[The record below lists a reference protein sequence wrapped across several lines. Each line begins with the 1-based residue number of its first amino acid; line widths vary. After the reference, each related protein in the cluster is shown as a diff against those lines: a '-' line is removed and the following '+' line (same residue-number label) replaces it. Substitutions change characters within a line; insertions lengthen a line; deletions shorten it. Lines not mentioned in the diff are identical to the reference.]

1 MAARMHRT
9 PAHARRALLWT
20 AGLYI
25 ALQLTFSLLLDY
37 RWPFLRFPS
46 ARVRLDEL
54 AKSQIK
60 PDIVLLGSSRF
71 EAGINP
77 AEIAWQ
83 LDRQCSLDQPVG
95 VFKGAISCGDP
106 IVFEFLFNCLMEASY
121 HPKLLVLE
129 ISPETLNR
137 TNQWLGMHVR
147 RQLRWGDVPRYFLDI
162 CRSDQAMRWLG
173 ERINPVFIHREEL
186 WHNAAGVVE
195 QSSDQSAAGL
205 ASWAIASTKPGNAFG
220 GDALSIGDPL
230 LPAAPLLSP
239 EFAAISQCGACLPQ
253 KWLRHYRISGSASA
267 DALERV
273 LRKCHEQGIEVLLV
287 GVPVT
292 QPHRA
297 TYTADIDREYF
308 AYVAT
313 LTDKFGCRFV
323 DYRDRLPDSL
333 FTDNHHLS
341 PVGGFSFSRLLAF
354 EQLAPFC
361 QTHRLGRD
369 VRTANLR

>member
-1 MAARMHRT
+1 MPARTHRT
-9 PAHARRALLWT
+9 PAHAKRALLWT
-20 AGLYI
+20 VGLYV
-25 ALQLTFSLLLDY
+25 AAQLTFSLLLDY

-46 ARVRLDEL
+46 AHARLGEL

-71 EAGINP
+71 EAGIVP

-83 LDRQCSLDQPVG
+83 LDRQCSLDHPVG
-95 VFKGAISCGDP
+95 VFKGGISCGDP
-106 IVFEFLFNCLMEASY
+106 IVFEFMFNRLLEAGH
-121 HPKLLVLE
+121 HPRLLVLE

-137 TNQWLGMHVR
+137 NNQWLGMHVR

-162 CRSDQAMRWLG
+162 CRADQAMRWLG
-173 ERINPVFIHREEL
+173 ERINPLFIHREEL
-186 WHNAAGVVE
+186 WKKAAEALE
-195 QSSDQSAAGL
+195 QSSAQSAAEAAPWTL
-205 ASWAIASTKPGNAFG
+205 ASTKPHSAAESDGA
-220 GDALSIGDPL
+220 SISDPL

-239 EFAAISQCGACLPQ
+239 EAAAMSLCGAQLPE
-253 KWLRHYRISGSASA
+253 KWLRYYGIHGSATA

-273 LRKCHEQGIEVLLV
+273 LRQCQEQRIEVLLV

-297 TYTADIDREYF
+297 TYTSDIDREYF
-308 AYVAT
+308 AYIAT

-323 DYRDRLPDSL
+323 DYRDRFPDSL

-354 EQLAPFC
+354 EQLAPFF
-361 QTHRLGRD
+361 QAQGMGRD